1 MLSDVSSDYDEDS
14 PSPIGIHIKTGT
26 DIDINEQTPPP
37 VHIHKGKLMEVS
49 LQTPEPE
56 IVTGVSPFISPLI
69 EEEKEDEILDIEKK
83 GEVDIEKGEEV
94 GRARLWRHMLYKD
107 ESLMEKIIKENIK
120 IFHGD
125 LVLPCAPT
133 DQEKTMYYSC
143 LLYTSPSP
151 RDGLL
156 SRMPSSA

>member
-1 MLSDVSSDYDEDS
+1 MLSDGSSEDSPEDS
-14 PSPIGIHIKTGT
+14 PSPIGIQIKTEI
-26 DIDINEQTPPP
+26 DKIDINDQKSKWVE
-37 VHIHKGKLMEVS
+37 IS

-56 IVTGVSPFISPLI
+56 IVNNVLSTI
-69 EEEKEDEILDIEKK
+69 EEEKKDEI
-83 GEVDIEKGEEV
+83 VDLEKGEEV
-94 GRARLWRHMLYKD
+94 GRARLWRHMLDKD

-120 IFHGD
+120 IFDGD

-133 DQEKTMYYSC
+133 DQEKTMYYSTC

-151 RDGLL
+151 RDRQK